1 MNHNPLNLQ
10 ENETVL
16 ADGKQ
21 KVVIASFSY
30 LELFAA
36 IYAHDDPD
44 QVVWTILT
52 SRLTRI

>member
-10 ENETVL
+10 EGETVL

-21 KVVIASFSY
+21 KVVIAMLSH
-30 LELFAA
+30 LELFAS

-52 SRLTRI
+52 SRLNRI